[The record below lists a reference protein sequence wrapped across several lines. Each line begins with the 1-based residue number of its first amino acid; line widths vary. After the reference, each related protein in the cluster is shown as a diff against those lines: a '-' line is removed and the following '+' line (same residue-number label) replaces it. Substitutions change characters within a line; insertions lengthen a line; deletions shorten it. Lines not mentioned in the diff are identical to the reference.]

1 MSDYENQQRQESIK
15 RFSKKYQE
23 LCKRIDQS
31 KLQDSIDKANRKLDS
46 YIYKEKQALKE
57 GCKVLDSKRN
67 GSGFFFREV
76 GFQEREENER
86 KDAQSQAEKLFKEYE
101 DSISQILKEFSEK
114 KE

>member
-1 MSDYENQQRQESIK
+1 MKISRGRNPLSGSQRSI
-15 RFSKKYQE
+15 RNYASE
-23 LCKRIDQS
+23 GINLSCR
-31 KLQDSIDKANRKLDS
+31 
-46 YIYKEKQALKE
+46 IYKEKQALKE

-86 KDAQSQAEKLFKEYE
+86 KDAQSQVEKLFKEYE

-114 KE
+114 EE